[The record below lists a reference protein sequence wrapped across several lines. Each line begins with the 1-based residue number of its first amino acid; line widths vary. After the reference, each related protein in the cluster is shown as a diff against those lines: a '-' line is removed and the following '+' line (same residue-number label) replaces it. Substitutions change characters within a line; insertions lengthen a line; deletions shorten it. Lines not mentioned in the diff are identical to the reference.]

1 MLKIIILCLA
11 FLALIICLCGII
23 ITSCVYVSETCMR
36 CYMYIIEHRD
46 YKKWEKFLDMADKF
60 EFAYEFKNSKTF
72 IYDKYEA
79 IIWDRDEN
87 LTSIHYKD
95 GTCILSTFDYYHS
108 RKMTEK
114 LLNKMK

>member
-1 MLKIIILCLA
+1 MVKTIILCLA
-11 FLALIICLCGII
+11 FLGLIISFGMVILC
-23 ITSCVYVSETCMR
+23 SCIYVSEKCMKY
-36 CYMYIIEHRD
+36 YMYIIEHRD

-60 EFAYEFKNSKTF
+60 EFAYEFKHSKTF